1 MGKKPYGLNDWL
13 KFRDE
18 ILDLIVIYSHLRE
31 YESLEKKYLELA
43 PVFIHNC
50 RIYTLRSLIVKFG
63 FLLTNGKPT
72 FIDFLDNNEF
82 IDLKSLYE
90 GKVKLLRDQRV
101 SHNVK
106 YKDASLELTCN
117 DIEILFNKLIQ
128 KAKGVDDKFGENFNY
143 DFVHEA
149 RGISSLIP
157 ILDDSIELESIKEYL
172 YSNNC
177 ESVVRINPKNNKID
191 INVASSNKK

>member
-31 YESLEKKYLELA
+31 YEMLEEKHLELA
-43 PVFIHNC
+43 PEFIHFS
-50 RIYTLRSLIVKFG
+50 RIYTLRSLLIKFG
-63 FLLTNGKPT
+63 FLLTNVKPT
-72 FIDFLDNNEF
+72 FYDFLEKKDFEQ
-82 IDLKSLYE
+82 LKSLYE
-90 GKVKLLRDQRV
+90 GKVKSIRDFRV
-101 SHNVK
+101 AHNVQSK
-106 YKDASLELTCN
+106 HSSTEITLE

-143 DFVHEA
+143 DFVHGA
-149 RGISSLIP
+149 LGICSLIP
-157 ILDDSIELESIKEYL
+157 ILDDSIELESIKEHL